1 MTIETTAILYQ
12 PSTADKSCALCVYSE
27 MNIATGIHCQMFD
40 LPTRSDRRCGVFL
53 PKRKAETEVKE
64 TQIDLF

>member
-12 PSTADKSCALCVYSE
+12 PATDEKSCPICVYSE
-27 MNIATGIHCQMFD
+27 SNIATGLHCLMFD
-40 LPTRSDRRCGVFL
+40 LPTRQDRRCGVFL
-53 PKRKAETEVKE
+53 PKRKEEMEVKE

>member
-12 PSTADKSCALCVYSE
+12 PATAEKSCTVCVYSE
-27 MNIATGIHCQMFD
+27 YHMTTGTHCLMFD
-40 LPTRSDRRCGVFL
+40 LPTRPDRRCGVFL
-53 PKRKAETEVKE
+53 PKRKVETEVKE